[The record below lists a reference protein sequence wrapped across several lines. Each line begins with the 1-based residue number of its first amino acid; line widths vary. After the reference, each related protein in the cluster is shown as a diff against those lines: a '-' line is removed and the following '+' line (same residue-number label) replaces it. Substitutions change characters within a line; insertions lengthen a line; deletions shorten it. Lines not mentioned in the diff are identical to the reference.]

1 MADNTAMRLRTLI
14 MATLVAAA
22 VVPAARS
29 EDPPGDQTGRPSL
42 EQAKDRAREHGERAK
57 ERAREHAERAKERA
71 KEHAERAKERAERT
85 KQRAERARA
94 KAQKERLERRGDA
107 KREARCGELLAM
119 GDVLEVG
126 EDSVLV
132 DVARSNHG
140 RLRGHEV
147 RFVVKEKTG
156 FKGAEGLE
164 DLGEGD
170 SVLIHGRACK
180 EGEKVHFLAGR
191 VEVKERAAPDSEE
204 EAEDEESE
212 EEESDEE
219 APADEESEEDAE
231 SEESDE

>member
-1 MADNTAMRLRTLI
+1 MRLRTLI
-14 MATLVAAA
+14 MTVLVAAM

-29 EDPPGDQTGRPSL
+29 EDPPGDRSGRPAV
-42 EQAKDRAREHGERAK
+42 EQAK
-57 ERAREHAERAKERA
+57 ERARNHADRAKERA
-71 KEHAERAKERAERT
+71 KEHAERAKGRA
-85 KQRAERARA
+85 QRVRDKAE
-94 KAQKERLERRGDA
+94 KERRGDA

-156 FKGAEGLE
+156 FKGAEGLD

-180 EGEKVHFLAGR
+180 EGEQVLFLAGR
-191 VEVKERAAPDSEE
+191 VEVKERAAPASEE

-212 EEESDEE
+212 EEESTEAEE
-219 APADEESEEDAE
+219 PDDDSGEDAEPDEDAE
-231 SEESDE
+231 SDDE

>member
-1 MADNTAMRLRTLI
+1 L
-14 MATLVAAA
+14 
-22 VVPAARS
+22 
-29 EDPPGDQTGRPSL
+29 
-42 EQAKDRAREHGERAK
+42 KERAK
-57 ERAREHAERAKERA
+57 THAERAK
-71 KEHAERAKERAERT
+71 
-85 KQRAERARA
+85 QRAAEQAKKRAQRVRE
-94 KAQKERLERRGDA
+94 KVQKERRGDA
-107 KREARCGELLAM
+107 KREARCGQLLAM

-156 FKGAEGLE
+156 FKGAEGLA

-212 EEESDEE
+212 EDADEEQPEDADSDEESDEE
-219 APADEESEEDAE
+219 P
-231 SEESDE
+231 EESDE

>member
-1 MADNTAMRLRTLI
+1 MADDTAMRLRTLI
-14 MATLVAAA
+14 MAILVAAA
-22 VVPAARS
+22 IVPAARS
-29 EDPPGDQTGRPSL
+29 EDPPGDRTGRPSL

-57 ERAREHAERAKERA
+57 ERAREHS
-71 KEHAERAKERAERT
+71 ERAKERAERT

-132 DVARSNHG
+132 DVARSNHAK
-140 RLRGHEV
+140 LRGHEV

-156 FKGAEGLE
+156 FKGAEGLA

-212 EEESDEE
+212 EESDEE
-219 APADEESEEDAE
+219 SDEESEEE
-231 SEESDE
+231 PEESDE